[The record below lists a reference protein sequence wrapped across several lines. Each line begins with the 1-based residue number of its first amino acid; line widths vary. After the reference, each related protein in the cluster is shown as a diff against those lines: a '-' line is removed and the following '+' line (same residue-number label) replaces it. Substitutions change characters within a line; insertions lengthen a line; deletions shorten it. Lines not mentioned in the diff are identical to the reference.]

1 MSQRWTIL
9 RGSATGCQSQCVE
22 TELDGV
28 ACVHGIGPHGKDAQE
43 RQNDRSDRNAG
54 SGCAAAG
61 RGAPRTLDFTRDGFT
76 QQTQFANVQ
85 EKYCS
90 QSSILTVI
98 CLLCSVHDWT

>member
-1 MSQRWTIL
+1 MGLTFVWWHL

-22 TELDGV
+22 TEHDV
-28 ACVHGIGPHGKDAQE
+28 VVCVHGTGPHGEDAQE

-76 QQTQFANVQ
+76 LQTQFAYVQ
-85 EKYCS
+85 EK
-90 QSSILTVI
+90 
-98 CLLCSVHDWT
+98 